1 MSIKFKKITLKN
13 FLSYGKKPT
22 KVLLDRPGRTTFVLG
37 KDLDDTAS
45 GTGGN
50 GVGKT
55 AILNALVFAIY
66 NKPVSNI
73 AMERLVNNVNL
84 KDMEVTVQF
93 EKDGDHYMI
102 RRIRKG
108 KTGASVHLYE
118 EVKNPTSDDVII
130 VVDGINYK
138 DTTPDSIKL
147 TSKKIERIMGV
158 PYELFVRIVAFSA
171 NHKPFLDLPNTHVAQ
186 ANQKDIIEELFE
198 ITILSDRAKDL
209 KEVIKNTEADL
220 KMQRSHIE
228 QLRKEHER
236 HKKQIVTTEER
247 VNNWAGEI
255 ETERKTIIQKLKKVE
270 GINIDEQ
277 HQLHT
282 IRDELD
288 GKIQIA
294 YQELKTTEGDIKKT
308 IIKRKQ
314 AEGEIEILKKA
325 ECPYCGQEFHDNEMK
340 ILEQEAI
347 LSDCIAEMENG
358 EDALVSADAKIER
371 LESNRKEIE
380 EKIEIDN
387 VRELLDIRSKQDQYN
402 DRLKHLKVA
411 TNPHLEPL
419 EDLKSIKLEDI
430 DLSRIEEMEDE
441 IMHQKFLLKGL
452 TKNDSFMRKK
462 LLNKKVP
469 FLNQRIAK
477 YLGILGLTHSVRF
490 TEDMTVNIS
499 RFGRELDFG
508 QLSNGQQARLNFAI
522 SLGFRDMLEKVHGT
536 INVYMLDEVLDVGLD
551 AIGIQAAAKLLKNK
565 ARDENLSV
573 YIISHKDELSNAFD
587 KQMYV
592 TMTKGFSY
600 IEEQ

>member
-1 MSIKFKKITLKN
+1 
-13 FLSYGKKPT
+13 
-22 KVLLDRPGRTTFVLG
+22 
-37 KDLDDTAS
+37 
-45 GTGGN
+45 
-50 GVGKT
+50 
-55 AILNALVFAIY
+55 
-66 NKPVSNI
+66 
-73 AMERLVNNVNL
+73 
-84 KDMEVTVQF
+84 
-93 EKDGDHYMI
+93 
-102 RRIRKG
+102 
-108 KTGASVHLYE
+108 
-118 EVKNPTSDDVII
+118 
-130 VVDGINYK
+130 
-138 DTTPDSIKL
+138 
-147 TSKKIERIMGV
+147 
-158 PYELFVRIVAFSA
+158 
-171 NHKPFLDLPNTHVAQ
+171 
-186 ANQKDIIEELFE
+186 
-198 ITILSDRAKDL
+198 
-209 KEVIKNTEADL
+209 
-220 KMQRSHIE
+220 
-228 QLRKEHER
+228 
-236 HKKQIVTTEER
+236 
-247 VNNWAGEI
+247 
-255 ETERKTIIQKLKKVE
+255 
-270 GINIDEQ
+270 
-277 HQLHT
+277 
-282 IRDELD
+282 
-288 GKIQIA
+288 
-294 YQELKTTEGDIKKT
+294 
-308 IIKRKQ
+308 
-314 AEGEIEILKKA
+314 
-325 ECPYCGQEFHDNEMK
+325 MK